1 MESNKQ
7 GITIHE
13 GKFYVNVRGFSYW
26 SIQQISDDDILK
38 DFEGESLET
47 QQEIG
52 MLAIQTKNI
61 EIERH
66 LLSIDRLLRNQY
78 DL

>member
-1 MESNKQ
+1 MTK
-7 GITIHE
+7 HE
-13 GKFYVNVRGFSYW
+13 GKFYVNARGFSYW
-26 SIQQISDDDILK
+26 STQQISDDDILK

>member
-1 MESNKQ
+1 MTKY
-7 GITIHE
+7 E
-13 GKFYVNVRGFSYW
+13 GKFYVNARGFSYW